1 MEYALIVIA
10 CATVVMFWGFLKRI
24 LNVTEQMSLRGLNK
38 LNDEQK
44 KSTVDWYKSNS
55 ISESDAAE
63 VVASKAT
70 FESLN
75 I

>member
-1 MEYALIVIA
+1 MEYALIIIA
-10 CATVVMFWGFLKRI
+10 IATVVMFWGFLKRI
-24 LNVTEQMSLRGLNK
+24 LNVAEQMSLRGLNK

-44 KSTVDWYKSNS
+44 KSTLDWYKNNS
-55 ISESDAAE
+55 ISEEDAIA
-63 VVASKAT
+63 VATSKAT